1 MTRTKKSRKNQT
13 NLEIE
18 IPPMGPHCNMDQF
31 LDTPYGVRQ
40 RGRKIGSYRLPD
52 LVRKFG

>member
-1 MTRTKKSRKNQT
+1 MAKKHRRPKPH
-13 NLEIE
+13 LEIE
-18 IPPMGPHCNMDQF
+18 IPPMGVHCDLNQF
-31 LDTPYGVRQ
+31 LSAPYGIRQ